1 MPKGK
6 SSKTQTFA
14 LLKKALTGKTLQSR
28 KKAWTTAQ
36 QRLKIKKGPVLNKF
50 VEGVEKGDKKHATGL
65 IAAVIG
71 EKNRNFDPQLDVRKG
86 IKPKTK
92 KSNKEISRFA
102 KNPKRKREKDVSEGK
117 KISRLT
123 DPTSDDF
130 KVVSSKGS
138 NFGISPQI
146 MQLVLNGDVDGMAE
160 KLGTLEA
167 KEMFDSKLR
176 NVPLKSEQ
184 YTLVKDFLL
193 DSTRLMK
200 RILSI
205 STASSEMQRELDV
218 INKYRNDYEK
228 GLRPDVGVVNESVAK
243 LMRMVQ
249 EKQTSIMNQEKV
261 DLSGILTKFEKDSAE
276 SILNERILREE
287 FEAQKEAQKAYEE
300 QAIMAG
306 EEAKKSEK
314 LFAELKQRQDIN
326 STVSSFINDEKIKA
340 NIEPQLNEEAQKF
353 ANENNKKHMYNRLAT
368 MTNTSKETVSEQ
380 LRSGLYG
387 KRQREFE
394 ESVIMGVTEAI
405 KRRVLDTNSSYK
417 KITEKITQLSKDLP
431 VINEFSAKIL
441 KDRVEVL
448 PDQIKEE
455 REVSSLQS
463 QIKEIKEEQ
472 NKAEDALYN
481 AKEDKEALMKVIGKT
496 AKKRVLG
503 EEDANTALYRSKIR
517 ATEDIMSFSEKKI
530 KSLNEELKDKEA
542 KVTAIQLN
550 RSTINKEAE
559 NTKNLQENS
568 NALNDLLRQNNE
580 SVNLLNQENYVEVET
595 IALGGEMVK
604 NNNVIGNRTIN
615 LEFNEENSKIRSAN
629 IFTPP
634 ASKYQTKRNEI
645 IASIDNVNEQIETLK
660 VIAGNV
666 KYQLVQTGMKLPDVE
681 NTLAPYYQEWY
692 ALHDKKNKLQQELQ
706 ALDKKEEID
715 QSQSAVELYDWKK
728 APLWKYENQSKV
740 IVPSSIDVAPAP
752 SFEKLKLEL
761 QSATKRSKTTGYN
774 LTGGSMETFKPSK
787 KQKVESGLY
796 LTGNRPD
803 PFLNLQFWK
812 NLYNKSK

>member
-36 QRLKIKKGPVLNKF
+36 QRLKIKKGPVLKKF

-86 IKPKTK
+86 IKQKTQ
-92 KSNKEISRFA
+92 KSDKEISRFA
-102 KNPKRKREKDVSEGK
+102 KNPKRKREKDASEGK

-146 MQLVLNGDVDGMAE
+146 MQLVLNGDVDGMAQ

-184 YTLVKDFLL
+184 YSLVKDFLL

-205 STASSEMQRELDV
+205 STASGEMQRELDV

-228 GLRPDVGVVNESVAK
+228 GLRPDVGIVNESVAK

-249 EKQTSIMNQEKV
+249 EKQTSVMNQEKV

-300 QAIMAG
+300 QAIMAE

-550 RSTINKEAE
+550 RSTINKEIE

-629 IFTPP
+629 VFTPP

-660 VIAGNV
+660 VIGGNV

-681 NTLAPYYQEWY
+681 KTLAPYYQEWY
-692 ALHDKKNKLQQELQ
+692 ALYDKKVKLQQELQ

-740 IVPSSIDVAPAP
+740 IVPSSIDIAPAP

>member
-28 KKAWTTAQ
+28 KKAWATAQ
-36 QRLKIKKGPVLNKF
+36 QRLKIKKGPVLKKF

-86 IKPKTK
+86 IKQKTQ
-92 KSNKEISRFA
+92 KSDKEISRFA

-146 MQLVLNGDVDGMAE
+146 MQLVLNGDIDGMAQ

-228 GLRPDVGVVNESVAK
+228 GLRPDVGAVNESVAK

-249 EKQTSIMNQEKV
+249 EKQTSVMNQEKV

-300 QAIMAG
+300 QAIMAE

-394 ESVIMGVTEAI
+394 EAVIMGVTEAI

-417 KITEKITQLSKDLP
+417 KITEKIIQLSKDLP

-568 NALNDLLRQNNE
+568 NALSDLLRQNNE

-615 LEFNEENSKIRSAN
+615 LEFTEENSKIRSAN
-629 IFTPP
+629 VFTPP
-634 ASKYQTKRNEI
+634 TSKYQTKRNEI

-660 VIAGNV
+660 VIGGNV

-681 NTLAPYYQEWY
+681 KSLAPYYQEWY
-692 ALHDKKNKLQQELQ
+692 ALYDKKVKLQQELQ

>member
-14 LLKKALTGKTLQSR
+14 LLKKALSGKTLQTR
-28 KKAWTTAQ
+28 MKAWTTAQ
-36 QRLKIKKGPVLNKF
+36 QRLKIKKGPVLKKF

-86 IKPKTK
+86 LKQKTQ

-146 MQLVLNGDVDGMAE
+146 MQLILNGDVDGMAE

-167 KEMFDSKLR
+167 KEMFDSELR

-193 DSTRLMK
+193 DSARLMK

-228 GLRPDVGVVNESVAK
+228 GLRPDVGLVNESVAK

-249 EKQTSIMNQEKV
+249 EKQTSMMNQEKV

-287 FEAQKEAQKAYEE
+287 FEAQKEAVKAYEA
-300 QAIMAG
+300 QAVLAD

-314 LFAELKQRQDIN
+314 LFTELRQRQDIN

-340 NIEPQLNEEAQKF
+340 DIEPQLSEEAQKF
-353 ANENNKKHMYNRLAT
+353 ANENNKKQMYNRLAT
-368 MTNTSKETVSEQ
+368 MTNISKESVSEQ

-394 ESVIMGVTEAI
+394 EAVIMDVTEAI
-405 KRRVLDTNSSYK
+405 KRRVIDTNSSYK
-417 KITEKITQLSKDLP
+417 KITAKIDQLSKDLP
-431 VINEFSAKIL
+431 IINEFSAKIL

-472 NKAEDALYN
+472 NKAEDALFN
-481 AKEDKEALMKVIGKT
+481 AKEDKEALVKVIGKT

-530 KSLNEELKDKEA
+530 KSLSEELKDKEA

-550 RSTINKEAE
+550 RSTINKETE

-568 NALNDLLRQNNE
+568 NALSDLLRQNTE

-604 NNNVIGNRTIN
+604 TNNSIGNHTIN
-615 LEFNEENSKIRSAN
+615 LEFKEENSKIRPAV
-629 IFTPP
+629 FTPP
-634 ASKYQTKRNEI
+634 TSKYQIKRNEI
-645 IASIDNVNEQIETLK
+645 VASMDKVNEQLATLN
-660 VIAGNV
+660 VLAGNV
-666 KYQLVQTGMKLPDVE
+666 KYQLEQANVSEKQLSTA
-681 NTLAPYYQEWY
+681 LAPYYQQWQLLQTQ
-692 ALHDKKNKLQQELQ
+692 AAKLKDQLKLLDQQQ
-706 ALDKKEEID
+706 ASDE
-715 QSQSAVELYDWKK
+715 SQKAVELYDWKK

-740 IVPSSIDVAPAP
+740 IVPSAKLNPAP
-752 SFEKLKLEL
+752 TFEKLKLEL
-761 QSATKRSKTTGYN
+761 NSATKRSKTTGYN

>member
-36 QRLKIKKGPVLNKF
+36 QRLKIKKGPVLKKF

-86 IKPKTK
+86 IKQKTQ
-92 KSNKEISRFA
+92 KSDKEISRFA
-102 KNPKRKREKDVSEGK
+102 KNPKRKREKDASEGK

-146 MQLVLNGDVDGMAE
+146 MQLVLNGDVDGMAQ

-205 STASSEMQRELDV
+205 STASGEMQRELDV

-249 EKQTSIMNQEKV
+249 EKQTSVMNQEKV

-300 QAIMAG
+300 QAIMAE

-550 RSTINKEAE
+550 RSTINKEIE

-740 IVPSSIDVAPAP
+740 IVPSSVDIAPAP

>member
-28 KKAWTTAQ
+28 MKAWSTAQ
-36 QRLKIKKGPVLNKF
+36 QRLKIKKGPVLKKF

-86 IKPKTK
+86 IKQKTQ
-92 KSNKEISRFA
+92 KSDKEISRFA

-146 MQLVLNGDVDGMAE
+146 MQLVLNGDVDGMAQ

-184 YTLVKDFLL
+184 CTLVKDFLL

-249 EKQTSIMNQEKV
+249 EKQTSVMNQEKV

-287 FEAQKEAQKAYEE
+287 FEAQSEAQKAYEE
-300 QAIMAG
+300 QAIMAE

-368 MTNTSKETVSEQ
+368 MTNISKETVNEQ

-405 KRRVLDTNSSYK
+405 KRRVLDTNTSYK

-448 PDQIKEE
+448 PDQVKEE

-550 RSTINKEAE
+550 RSTINKETE

-568 NALNDLLRQNNE
+568 NALSDLLRQNNE

-615 LEFNEENSKIRSAN
+615 LEFTEENSKIRSAN

-660 VIAGNV
+660 IIAGNV
-666 KYQLVQTGMKLPDVE
+666 KYQLVQTGMKLSDVE
-681 NTLAPYYQEWY
+681 NTLAPYYQSWY

-706 ALDKKEEID
+706 TLDKKEEID

-740 IVPSSIDVAPAP
+740 IVPSSIDIAPAP

-761 QSATKRSKTTGYN
+761 HSATKRSKTTGYN